1 MTYTSLEPAATPSSP
16 QFLAYAESATVPTEE
31 TEKEE
36 EQVEK
41 KKEQMVEEVRSSR
54 THVAIDY
61 CRVVLEGSGGPVIPV

>member
-1 MTYTSLEPAATPSSP
+1 MTSTSLEPAATPSSP

-41 KKEQMVEEVRSSR
+41 EQMVEEERSSR

-61 CRVVLEGSGGPVIPV
+61 CRVVLEGSGGSVIPV